1 MPFSAQNTDNMNNF
15 SRTDLAAELI
25 KAKGRDFDGVCK
37 VSVVDLDSARAAAY
51 GKSEGR
57 YVTLETDAIT
67 GYSPRDKTRLARVL
81 AGQLAALLPARKNL
95 LVVGLGNA
103 NMTADALGAEVCRD
117 IFVESGRVRTLC
129 PGVAGNTGIES
140 YDIVKGVA
148 DRIKPSAV
156 IAVDSLAAASTA
168 RVCRVIQL
176 CDAGITPGS
185 GVSNHRERLSERTL
199 GVPVVAIGV
208 PLVVYASTI
217 IRDAGGDEEGFESLI
232 VTPKDIDL
240 LVREAAA
247 VVCRAINML

>member
-1 MPFSAQNTDNMNNF
+1 MF
-15 SRTDLAAELI
+15 
-25 KAKGRDFDGVCK
+25 FDG
-37 VSVVDLDSARAAAY
+37 
-51 GKSEGR
+51 
-57 YVTLETDAIT
+57 
-67 GYSPRDKTRLARVL
+67 
-81 AGQLAALLPARKNL
+81 
-95 LVVGLGNA
+95 GNIG
-103 NMTADALGAEVCRD
+103 ADALGAEVCRD